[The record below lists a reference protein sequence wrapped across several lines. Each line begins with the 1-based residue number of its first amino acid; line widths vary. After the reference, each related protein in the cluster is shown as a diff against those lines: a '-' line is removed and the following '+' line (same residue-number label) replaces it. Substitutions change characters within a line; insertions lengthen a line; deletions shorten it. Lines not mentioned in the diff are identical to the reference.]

1 MISTLSGS
9 LGIGEIFIFLFIT
22 MGPFTVL
29 PVFARLTRNS
39 EPSFERQLA
48 TRTFL
53 IALVAALVSA
63 VLGSALMG
71 RWHLSVPAIAF
82 TAGVLL
88 FVVALRRLLDL
99 YATHPADDAPT
110 PTLAMATAP
119 LAFPNIVTPYGL
131 AIAVTLLTL
140 APEARWQILG
150 CMTAVIVLDYLA
162 MFFAK
167 PVIKVLGLPLAL
179 LGVVLGVL
187 QIALSLQIVIFA
199 IRIMLQTPK

>member
-1 MISTLSGS
+1 MISTFSGS

>member
-1 MISTLSGS
+1 VT
-9 LGIGEIFIFLFIT
+9 
-22 MGPFTVL
+22 
-29 PVFARLTRNS
+29 
-39 EPSFERQLA
+39 
-48 TRTFL
+48 
-53 IALVAALVSA
+53 
-63 VLGSALMG
+63 
-71 RWHLSVPAIAF
+71 AIAF

-99 YATHPADDAPT
+99 YASHPADDAST

-162 MFFAK
+162 MLFAK

-199 IRIMLQTPK
+199 IRTMLQTPK